1 MRLVQHP
8 NCGSPGLLCSSF
20 SLMFF
25 SCCHRGMSEYSRS
38 SLNVHLGT
46 DGDAHAYAVANASGL
61 SNAGFDAS
69 ADPDEGTYGNTDI
82 QANLH

>member
-1 MRLVQHP
+1 
-8 NCGSPGLLCSSF
+8 
-20 SLMFF
+20 
-25 SCCHRGMSEYSRS
+25 MSEYSRS

-46 DGDAHAYAVANASGL
+46 DGDAHTYAVANASGP

-69 ADPDEGTYGNTDI
+69 ADPDEGTYGNTDT